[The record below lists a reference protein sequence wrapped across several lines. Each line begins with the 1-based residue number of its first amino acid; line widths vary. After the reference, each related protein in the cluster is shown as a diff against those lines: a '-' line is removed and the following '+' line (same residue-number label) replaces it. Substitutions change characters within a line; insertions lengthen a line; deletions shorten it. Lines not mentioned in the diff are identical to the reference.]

1 MRLKFVCSSL
11 YFEFFAFILLL
22 EEIKMNINT
31 FIKSHK
37 EFEGL
42 PFLVV
47 FRTIQILQSMG
58 MLKFTEENKDVDKLE
73 S

>member
-1 MRLKFVCSSL
+1 MRLKFVCGSL

-37 EFEGL
+37 EFEDL

-47 FRTIQILQSMG
+47 FRTIQILQGMG
-58 MLKFTEENKDVDKLE
+58 MVKFTEKNENGMD
-73 S
+73 

>member
-1 MRLKFVCSSL
+1 MRLKFVCGSL
-11 YFEFFAFILLL
+11 YFKFFAFILLL

-37 EFEGL
+37 EFEDL

-47 FRTIQILQSMG
+47 FRTLQILQGMG
-58 MLKFTEENKDVDKLE
+58 MLKFTEENKNGMG
-73 S
+73 

>member
-1 MRLKFVCSSL
+1 
-11 YFEFFAFILLL
+11 
-22 EEIKMNINT
+22 MNINA

-37 EFEGL
+37 EFEDL

-47 FRTIQILQSMG
+47 FRTLQILQEMG
-58 MLKFTEENKDVDKLE
+58 MLKFTKENKNVDKLE

>member
-1 MRLKFVCSSL
+1 MRLKFVCGSL

-22 EEIKMNINT
+22 EDIKMNINT

-37 EFEGL
+37 EFEDL

-47 FRTIQILQSMG
+47 FRTLQILQGMG
-58 MLKFTEENKDVDKLE
+58 MVKFTEKNENGMD
-73 S
+73 

>member
-1 MRLKFVCSSL
+1 MRLKFVCGSL

-22 EEIKMNINT
+22 DEIKMNINT

-37 EFEGL
+37 EFEDL

-47 FRTIQILQSMG
+47 FRTLQILQGMG
-58 MLKFTEENKDVDKLE
+58 MLKFTKENKNVDKLE